1 MDNPILD
8 FKRIPTI
15 LKRCS
20 FESKMN
26 TAQFYSRQLM
36 IYSGAQGYRFQI
48 PLPWEIE
55 AFVLYSVY
63 SKEWKYEK
71 ISSKNF
77 WRIMNSIRNYIPPKL
92 VKYKGT
98 TQFLTW
104 FKITAASTQFYS
116 QQNYM
121 FLFYRY
127 NYYFSFHNDVIDM
140 NDIFV
145 KKFQHEH
152 YDYLLMAQSLWLAL
166 MSEPETVFSAI
177 MPLIHDCYRDHI
189 SKLAIS
195 RSEYIKQM
203 DNYSG
208 SFEDFLYSFRPSYSY
223 PFIEYENN
231 YYLPTP
237 HLLFQSV
244 CGSMM
249 YRLTEDNED
258 LRRTIGKEVFE
269 SYLLK
274 IIIDSN
280 EFDQALP
287 EHDYEFKGGQKK
299 TVDVMAIKNATIVL
313 LDRKSYVPKSKLRL
327 ISEEALN
334 DDIGRIAKAIVQV
347 YKHTRNRVGK
357 EYYYFEKKKE
367 YIDFEND
374 IFGVVIIEED
384 GYLPEEEMYNS
395 AALKLKLDASE
406 TEWLRKHI
414 FVLSL
419 YDLERILFANQS
431 LISFLRK
438 KAENPDFIIDYP
450 CNIECEAI
458 NSFRK
463 NFCDE
468 MQKRTWNLVK
478 DIDDKKVLAEFYS
491 KMKSIESRRCI

>member
-1 MDNPILD
+1 MDNQILD
-8 FKRIPTI
+8 FNRIATI

-36 IYSGAQGYRFQI
+36 IYSGAQRYSFKI
-48 PLPWEIE
+48 PFPWEIE
-55 AFVLYSVY
+55 AFVLYSVH
-63 SKEWKYEK
+63 SKEWKYDK
-71 ISSKNF
+71 VSRKNF
-77 WRIMNSIRNYIPPKL
+77 WRIMNSIRNYLPPKL
-92 VKYKGT
+92 EKYKGS

-127 NYYFSFHNDVIDM
+127 NYYFSFHNDVINM

-145 KKFQHEH
+145 NKFHHEH
-152 YDYLLMAQSLWLAL
+152 FDYLLMAQSLWLAL

-189 SKLAIS
+189 SMLAIS
-195 RSEYIKQM
+195 RNEYISQM
-203 DNYSG
+203 DNYCG
-208 SFEDFLYSFRPSYSY
+208 SYEDYLYSFRPSYSY

-249 YRLTEDNED
+249 YRLTEGNED
-258 LRRTIGKEVFE
+258 LRRIIGKEVFE

-280 EFDQALP
+280 EFDEALP
-287 EHDYEFKGGQKK
+287 EHDYEFKREQKK
-299 TVDVMAIKNATIVL
+299 TVDVMAIKDATIVL

-327 ISEEALN
+327 ISEDALN
-334 DDIGRIAKAIVQV
+334 DDIDRIAKAIVQV
-347 YKHTRNRVGK
+347 YKHTRKRLGK
-357 EYYYFEKKKE
+357 EYYYFKKE
-367 YIDFEND
+367 KNLIDFEND
-374 IFGVVIIEED
+374 IFGIVIIEED
-384 GYLPEEEMYNS
+384 GYLPEEETYDS
-395 AALKLKLDASE
+395 AAQALKLDASE
-406 TEWLRKHI
+406 TQWLRKHI

-431 LISFLRK
+431 LISYLRE
-438 KAENPDFIIDYP
+438 KAENSDHIIDYP
-450 CNIECEAI
+450 CYIECESI

-463 NFCDE
+463 KFCDE
-468 MQKRTWNLVK
+468 MQKRTWSLVK
-478 DIDDKKVLAEFYS
+478 DIDDKNVLAAFYN
-491 KMKSIESRRCI
+491 KMKSIESRRRI

>member
-1 MDNPILD
+1 MDKPVLD
-8 FKRIPTI
+8 FNRIPSI
-15 LKRCS
+15 LKRYS

-36 IYSGAQGYRFQI
+36 NYSGAQRYSSRI
-48 PLPWEIE
+48 PLPWEME
-55 AFVLYSVY
+55 AFVLYSIY
-63 SKEWKYEK
+63 SKEWKYDK
-71 ISSKNF
+71 ISSKSF
-77 WRIMNSIRNYIPPKL
+77 WRIMNSIRNYFPPKL
-92 VKYKGT
+92 EKYKGT

-127 NYYFSFHNDVIDM
+127 NYYFSYHNDEINM
-140 NDIFV
+140 NDVFIN
-145 KKFQHEH
+145 KFHHEH
-152 YDYLLMAQSLWLAL
+152 YDYLLMAQSLWLAM

-177 MPLIHDCYRDHI
+177 MPLILAYYRDHI

-195 RSEYIKQM
+195 RSEYIMQM

-208 SFEDFLYSFRPSYSY
+208 SFEDYLYSFRPSYSY
-223 PFIEYENN
+223 PFIEYENH

-249 YRLTEDNED
+249 YRLTEGNED
-258 LRRTIGKEVFE
+258 LRRKIGKEVFE

-280 EFDQALP
+280 EFDQVLP
-287 EHDYEFKGGQKK
+287 EHDYEFKEEQKK
-299 TVDVMAIKNATIVL
+299 TVDVMAIKDATIVL

-327 ISEEALN
+327 ISEDALN
-334 DDIGRIAKAIVQV
+334 DDVSRIAKAIVQV
-347 YKHTRNRVGK
+347 YKHTRNRIGK
-357 EYYYFEKKKE
+357 EYYYFEKKKD

-374 IFGVVIIEED
+374 IFGMVIIEED
-384 GYLPEEEMYNS
+384 GYLPEEETYNS
-395 AALKLKLDASE
+395 AALTLKLDASE

-419 YDLERILFANQS
+419 YDLEKILFANQS

-438 KAENPDFIIDYP
+438 KAENPDYIIDYP
-450 CNIECEAI
+450 CYIECEAI

-478 DIDDKKVLAEFYS
+478 DIDDKNVLAEFYS
-491 KMKSIESRRCI
+491 KMKSIELGRRI

>member
-1 MDNPILD
+1 
-8 FKRIPTI
+8 
-15 LKRCS
+15 
-20 FESKMN
+20 
-26 TAQFYSRQLM
+26 
-36 IYSGAQGYRFQI
+36 
-48 PLPWEIE
+48 
-55 AFVLYSVY
+55 
-63 SKEWKYEK
+63 
-71 ISSKNF
+71 
-77 WRIMNSIRNYIPPKL
+77 
-92 VKYKGT
+92 
-98 TQFLTW
+98 
-104 FKITAASTQFYS
+104 
-116 QQNYM
+116 
-121 FLFYRY
+121 
-127 NYYFSFHNDVIDM
+127 M